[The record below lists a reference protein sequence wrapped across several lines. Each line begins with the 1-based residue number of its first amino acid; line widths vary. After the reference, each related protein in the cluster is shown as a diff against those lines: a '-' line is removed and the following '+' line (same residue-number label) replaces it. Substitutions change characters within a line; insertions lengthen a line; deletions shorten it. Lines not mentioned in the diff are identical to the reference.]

1 MSRRAV
7 SHAIEYGLF
16 RMLAAGLKLLP
27 DRVGDALGVF
37 LGWLAG
43 VVLRVRRND
52 VDANLRIAFPD
63 ASPDWLAHVAR
74 ASYLHLGREAAA
86 TLRLGALDHR
96 ALLESTEVIGLD
108 GFREAAEGGRGVVLV
123 TGHLG
128 NWEIGGA
135 AFAARGFPI
144 DVVAKGM
151 ANRRFENDLNANR
164 ERLGMR
170 VVDMTRAGR
179 EGPRSLRAGRVLGF
193 VADQDARE
201 GGVFVP
207 FFGRLAST
215 ARGPALFAL
224 RSGAPLFVG
233 ACLRV
238 PGPRARYRVTVERV
252 EAPRTG
258 SVQSDVLELTR
269 SHVAVLERAVET
281 APEQYFWHHKR
292 WKTRPP
298 EEPASRVPV

>member
-1 MSRRAV
+1 VSRRTV
-7 SHAIEYGLF
+7 SHAIEYALF
-16 RMLAAGLKLLP
+16 RLLAEGLRLLP
-27 DRVGDALGVF
+27 DRVGDLLGTF
-37 LGWLAG
+37 LGWIAG
-43 VVLRVRRND
+43 VVLRLRRRD

-63 ASPDWLAHVAR
+63 ASPRWRARVAR
-74 ASYLHLGREAAA
+74 ACYLHLGREAAA
-86 TLRLGALDHR
+86 TFRIATLDHR
-96 ALLESTEVIGLD
+96 ALLDATEVIGLD
-108 GFREAAEGGRGVVLV
+108 AFREAAEAGKGVVLV

-135 AFAARGFPI
+135 AFAARGFAI

-151 ANRRFENDLNANR
+151 ANRRFERDLNANR

-170 VVDMTRAGR
+170 VMDMIRARR

-224 RSGAPLFVG
+224 RAGAPVFVG

-252 EAPRTG
+252 QPPQTG
-258 SVQSDVLELTR
+258 TVQGDVLELTR
-269 SHVAVLERAVET
+269 AHVAVLESAVEN
-281 APEQYFWHHKR
+281 APEQYFWQHKR

-298 EEPASRVPV
+298 EELASRAPV

>member
-7 SHAIEYGLF
+7 VHALEYGLF
-16 RMLAAGLKLLP
+16 RVLAGALRLLP
-27 DRVGDALGVF
+27 DRVGDALGAF

-43 VVLRVRRND
+43 VVLRVRRED

-63 ASPDWLAHVAR
+63 ASTEWLTRVAR
-74 ASYLHLGREAAA
+74 ACYVHLGREAVA
-86 TLRLGALDHR
+86 TFRLSALDR
-96 ALLESTEVIGLD
+96 QALLESTEVIGLD
-108 GFREAAEGGRGVVLV
+108 AFQEAAAAGSGVVLV

-135 AFAARGFPI
+135 AFAVRGFPI

-151 ANRRFENDLNANR
+151 ANRRFEKALNANR
-164 ERLGMR
+164 ERLGMK
-170 VVDMTRAGR
+170 VVDMSRAGR

-193 VADQDARE
+193 VADQDAR
-201 GGVFVP
+201 GGGAFVP

-215 ARGPALFAL
+215 ARGPALLAL

-238 PGPRARYRVTVERV
+238 SGPGPRYRITVERV
-252 EAPRTG
+252 NAPQTG
-258 SVQSDVLELTR
+258 TVRGDVLELTR
-269 SHVAVLERAVET
+269 AHVEVLERAV
-281 APEQYFWHHKR
+281 AADPAQYFWQHKR

-298 EEPASRVPV
+298 EEPPLGGPV

>member
-1 MSRRAV
+1 MSRRAIV
-7 SHAIEYGLF
+7 HALEYGLF
-16 RMLAAGLKLLP
+16 RLLAGALRLLP
-27 DRVGDALGVF
+27 DRLGDALGAS

-43 VVLRVRRND
+43 VVLRVRRKT
-52 VDANLRIAFPD
+52 VDTNLRAAFPD
-63 ASPDWLAHVAR
+63 AAPGRVTRLARSCYV
-74 ASYLHLGREAAA
+74 HLGRESVA
-86 TLRLGALDHR
+86 TFCLSALDR
-96 ALLESTEVIGLD
+96 QAILESTEVIGLD
-108 GFREAAEGGRGVVLV
+108 AFRAAAEEGNGVVLV

-151 ANRRFENDLNANR
+151 ANRRFEKALNANR

-170 VVDMTRAGR
+170 VVDMGRARR
-179 EGPRSLRAGRVLGF
+179 EGPPALRAGRILGF
-193 VADQDARE
+193 VADQDARG

-233 ACLRV
+233 ACLRI
-238 PGPRARYRVTVERV
+238 PGPGRRYRITVERV
-252 EAPRTG
+252 DAPLTG
-258 SVQSDVLELTR
+258 TVHGDVLGLTR
-269 SHVAVLERAVET
+269 AHVEVLERAV
-281 APEQYFWHHKR
+281 AADPAQYFWHHKR

-298 EEPASRVPV
+298 EELAPEAPV

>member
-1 MSRRAV
+1 VNRRAV
-7 SHAIEYGLF
+7 AHALEYGLF
-16 RMLAAGLKLLP
+16 RLLAGSLKLLP
-27 DRVGDALGVF
+27 DRVGDALGMS

-43 VVLRVRRND
+43 VVLRIRRND
-52 VDANLRIAFPD
+52 VDTHLRIAFPD
-63 ASPDWLAHVAR
+63 KSAEWRARVAR
-74 ASYLHLGREAAA
+74 ACYLHLGREAAA
-86 TLRLGALDHR
+86 TFRLAGLD
-96 ALLESTEVIGLD
+96 APAIVDSTEVIGLD
-108 GFREAAEGGRGVVLV
+108 AFREAAEAGHGVVLV
-123 TGHLG
+123 TGHVG

-151 ANRRFENDLNANR
+151 ANRRFEEALNANR

-170 VVDMTRAGR
+170 VVDMTRAHR
-179 EGPRSLRAGRVLGF
+179 QGPRSLRAGRVLGF
-193 VADQDARE
+193 VADQDARG

-233 ACLRV
+233 ACLRT
-238 PGPRARYRVTVERV
+238 PGRGTRYRVTVERV

-258 SVQSDVLELTR
+258 GLRDAVLELTR
-269 SHVAVLERAVET
+269 SHVAVLERAVAA
-281 APEQYFWHHKR
+281 APAQYFWHHKR

-298 EEPASRVPV
+298 EEPPPPAPV